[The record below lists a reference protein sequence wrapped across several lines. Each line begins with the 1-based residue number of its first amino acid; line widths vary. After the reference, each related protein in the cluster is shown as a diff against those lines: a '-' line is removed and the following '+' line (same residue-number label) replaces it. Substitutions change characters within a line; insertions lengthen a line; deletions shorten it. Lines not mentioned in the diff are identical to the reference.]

1 MRKEDIETGFI
12 VKAVFRKYGNHII
25 VGEVI
30 EICTNE
36 HALDGDWAGIRV
48 TGGDTEDKRVR
59 WMLEKRICCLIPCR
73 DIKEIVYK

>member
-1 MRKEDIETGFI
+1 MI
-12 VKAVFRKYGNHII
+12 
-25 VGEVI
+25 EVI

-48 TGGDTEDKRVR
+48 TGGDTDDKHVR

-73 DIKEIVYK
+73 DIKEIVHK